1 MKKNVCILLFAILLV
16 QVLIAQTPKS
26 KIQIVLLGTFH
37 FNQSLDSNSRLH
49 SHLFTPKRQAEIQDI
64 VNSLAS
70 FKPTKIFV
78 EQEPDR
84 QAFWDSIYAD
94 LKNDKEPV
102 TTKVKANE
110 VTQLGLKTAKVLQLK
125 NVFCVDFQPEN
136 YGEKDYLPKN
146 TSDSLMQAMW
156 QYISSYPDSI
166 QNHTDLF
173 NLPYPTKRLKQDSL
187 LQTKTLA
194 QYLLTQN
201 TPEYFAYSD
210 YTNFTWFYSIGKAN
224 EYVGVDWLTN
234 FWYGRNLRVYTNIL
248 RHINPKEDNK
258 LLLIYG
264 SSHISFLKHLFEMNP
279 LFEVIEL
286 DKVLGIR

>member
-1 MKKNVCILLFAILLV
+1 MKTLLTLLTPILFM
-16 QVLIAQTPKS
+16 QVTVAQTPKK
-26 KIQIVLLGTFH
+26 KIQIVLLGSFH

-49 SHLFTPKRQAEIQDI
+49 SHLFTPKRQSEVSDI
-64 VNSLAS
+64 VNRLVD

-84 QAFWDSIYAD
+84 QQFWDSIYAD
-94 LKNDKEPV
+94 FKMGKEP
-102 TTKVKANE
+102 TTNKLKANE
-110 VTQLGLKTAKVLQLK
+110 ITQLGLKTAKALQLK
-125 NVFCVDFQPEN
+125 NVLCVDFQPEN
-136 YGEKDYLPKN
+136 FGEKDYQPRN
-146 TSDSLMQAMW
+146 TSDSLMRAMW
-156 QYISSYPDSI
+156 QYINNYPDSI

-173 NLPYPTKRLKQDSL
+173 NLPYPNKRLKQDSL

-194 QYLLTQN
+194 EYLLTLN

-224 EYVGVDWLTN
+224 EYVGVDWLTD
-234 FWYGRNLRVYTNIL
+234 FWYGRNLRIYTNVL

-264 SSHISFLKHLFEMNP
+264 SSHIAFLKHLFEMNP
-279 LFEVIEL
+279 LFEVVEL
-286 DKVLGIR
+286 DKVIGNK

>member
-1 MKKNVCILLFAILLV
+1 MRNICTLLISILLTQTLFA
-16 QVLIAQTPKS
+16 QAPKK

-49 SHLFTPKRQAEIQDI
+49 SNLFTPKRQAEVNDI
-64 VNSLAS
+64 VNSLA
-70 FKPTKIFV
+70 KYQPTKIFV

-84 QAFWDSIYAD
+84 QPFWDSVYTD
-94 LKNDKEPV
+94 LRNGKEPL
-102 TTKVKANE
+102 TTKVRANE
-110 VTQLGLKTAKVLQLK
+110 ITQLGLKTAKALQLK
-125 NVFCVDFQPEN
+125 NVLCVDFQPEN
-136 YGEKDYLPKN
+136 FGEKDYQPKN

-173 NLPYPTKRLKQDSL
+173 KLPYPTKRLKQDSL

-194 QYLLTQN
+194 EYLLTLN

-224 EYVGVDWLTN
+224 EYVGVDWLTD
-234 FWYGRNLRVYTNIL
+234 FWYGRNLRIYTNVL
-248 RHINPKEDNK
+248 RHINPKEDNT

-264 SSHISFLKHLFEMNP
+264 SSHIAFLKHLFEMNP

-286 DKVLGIR
+286 DKVIGNK